1 MRLSLQGKWFLGLA
15 ALLAGLLGAVMLTLD
30 ATLPVYL
37 RGRIREDLGRMVR
50 LAGETLDQARAQQ
63 ADLQALATRL
73 GRETG
78 LRVTFIAPDGTVQ
91 GESDVDQA
99 ALGRLENHLSRPEVQ
114 QALRE
119 GIGFDIRR
127 SVTVDA
133 DLLYAAVPRADR
145 AVARVA
151 VSLAQVRATTDRV
164 TRTVAWVSASVAL
177 LALPVVFLLSRRVTR
192 PIQAMSAMAGRAAEG
207 DFSQRAPERGGA
219 ELTDLGTALNRMSD
233 QLNQRLQELA
243 SEKAELQA
251 TLSTMVE
258 GVLVVDAD
266 SRVRLVNASLQRQFE
281 LDAPAVGRTALE
293 VFRNVS
299 LQKLI
304 DQVLSDQPVSAQE
317 MTFFGDEER
326 VFDVTA
332 ARLRNGGARPRGAV
346 VVLHEIT
353 RIKRLER
360 VRREFVANASHEL
373 RTPLSVIRGYV
384 ETLLEE
390 PPPDPATARGFL
402 HTMDRHVRRLETLL
416 RDLLS
421 ISELESQ
428 QARLTFESVAL
439 PELAADVAAELERLA
454 GTKNIAI
461 ALDLPP
467 DLPPAR
473 GDAHR
478 LHQVLTNLM
487 DNALKYTAPGG
498 WVRVTGEARS
508 GELVVGVH
516 DNGPGIA
523 SEHLTRIFERFYR
536 VDKARSRE
544 VGGTGLGLS
553 IVKHIVQAH
562 GGRVWAESRLG
573 EGSSFYFTLP
583 PA

>member
-1 MRLSLQGKWFLGLA
+1 LQGKWFLGLA
-15 ALLAGLLGAVMLTLD
+15 AILGGLLGAVALTIY
-30 ATLPVYL
+30 ATLPGYL
-37 RGRIREDLGRMVR
+37 NGRIREDLGRMVR
-50 LAGETLDQARAQQ
+50 LAGESMDQARAQGS
-63 ADLQALATRL
+63 DLQVLATRL

-78 LRVTFIAPDGTVQ
+78 LRITFIAPDGVVL
-91 GESDVDQA
+91 GESDVQQTE
-99 ALGRLENHLSRPEVQ
+99 LSRVENHLSRPEVQ

-119 GIGFDIRR
+119 GLGYDIRR
-127 SVTVDA
+127 SVTVDT

-145 AVARVA
+145 SVARVA
-151 VSLAQVRATTDRV
+151 MSLARVHATTGRV
-164 TRTVAWVSASVAL
+164 TRSVAWTSLGVAL
-177 LALPVVFLLSRRVTR
+177 LALPIVYLLSRRVTG
-192 PIQAMSAMAGRAAEG
+192 PLEAMSAMARRAADG

-219 ELTDLGTALNRMSD
+219 ELSELGTALNRMSD

-258 GVLVVDAD
+258 GVLVVDAE
-266 SRVRLVNASLQRQFE
+266 SRVRLVNASLQRQFD
-281 LDAPAVGRTALE
+281 LGAPAIGRTALE
-293 VFRNVS
+293 AFRNVS

-332 ARLRNGGARPRGAV
+332 ARLRNGGSRPRGAV
-346 VVLHEIT
+346 LVLHEIT

-373 RTPLSVIRGYV
+373 RTPLAVIRGYV

-390 PPPDPATARGFL
+390 PPPDPETSRRFL
-402 HTMDRHVRRLETLL
+402 DTMDRNARRLETLL
-416 RDLLS
+416 QDLLS

-428 QARLTFESVAL
+428 QARLNYEAVAL
-439 PELAADVAAELERLA
+439 ADLAGDVAQELARLA
-454 GTKNIAI
+454 EQRNIALSI
-461 ALDLPP
+461 ELPT
-467 DLPPAR
+467 DLPPAHA
-473 GDAHR
+473 DAQR
-478 LHQVLTNLM
+478 LHQVFTNLIE
-487 DNALKYTAPGG
+487 NALKYTSAGG
-498 WVRVTGEARS
+498 WVRVTAEAQG
-508 GELVVGVH
+508 GELVVCVS

-523 SEHLTRIFERFYR
+523 AEHLTRIFERFYR

-562 GGRVWAESRLG
+562 HGRVWAESRIG
-573 EGSSFYFTLP
+573 EGSRFFFTV
-583 PA
+583 PAA